1 MMANKNRTPEIDAF
15 IQAQNHP
22 LQAEIE
28 LVRSI
33 ILAADPDI
41 TEHVKWNAPSFC
53 YHGEDR
59 VTFNLRAKQGV
70 QLVFHRGAKV
80 KASQGFE
87 FKDPAGLLEWVAK
100 DRALANFKDAKDVKS
115 KKKALTEVVERWVQT
130 NA

>member
-1 MMANKNRTPEIDAF
+1 MAHKNRTPEIDVF

-33 ILAADPDI
+33 ILAVDPHI
-41 TEHVKWNAPSFC
+41 TEHVKWKAPSFC

-59 VTFNLRAKQGV
+59 VTFNLRAKDGI

-80 KASQGFE
+80 KSTLGFE

-100 DRALANFKDAKDVKS
+100 DRALVDFRDAKDVKS
-115 KKKALTEVVERWVQT
+115 KKAAFMDVVKRWVKA